1 LKSESGRGTTF
12 SFTLPVVHQAPII
25 EADKPSPPPETLH
38 ALRTSL
44 QQTLTLVYPQEHAAH
59 QRVLVVEDD
68 ANIAHLISHHLQAGG
83 YQVATVGRA
92 EEALQVARRERPD
105 LITLDIYLPGTD
117 GFELLQTLK
126 SDDVTADI
134 PVVIVS
140 VLADRKHG
148 LRLGAVDYLT
158 KPIDERMLME
168 TVTRVLS
175 GAGKVLIVDDDR
187 DTSELLRQALNGMG
201 FQVRTALSGRRAMQ
215 LVREEKPD
223 LILLD
228 LKLPGDMDGYQVL
241 TQLKR
246 SMDTASIP
254 VIVITGS
261 LTDEEVKQ
269 HQVLAL
275 GAARF
280 LTKPFE
286 ISDLVAEIR
295 QFMGENVS

>member
-1 LKSESGRGTTF
+1 
-12 SFTLPVVHQAPII
+12 
-25 EADKPSPPPETLH
+25 
-38 ALRTSL
+38 
-44 QQTLTLVYPQEHAAH
+44 
-59 QRVLVVEDD
+59 VLVVEDD
-68 ANIAHLISHHLQAGG
+68 PAIAQLIGHHLQAGG

-92 EEALQVARRERPD
+92 EEALQAARRERPD

-140 VLADRKHG
+140 VLADKKQG

-158 KPIDERMLME
+158 KPIDDRLLME

-175 GAGKVLIVDDDR
+175 EAGKVLIVDDDR
-187 DTSELLRQALNGMG
+187 DTLELLRQALNGMG
-201 FQVRTALSGRRAMQ
+201 FQVRTTTSGRRAMQ

-228 LKLPGDMDGYQVL
+228 LKLPGEMDGYQVL

-246 SMDTASIP
+246 SMDTASVP

-261 LTDEEVKQ
+261 LTDQEIKQ
-269 HQVLAL
+269 QKVLAL
-275 GAARF
+275 GADRF

-286 ISDLVAEIR
+286 IDELVAEIR
-295 QFMGENVS
+295 QFMGEGQVVK